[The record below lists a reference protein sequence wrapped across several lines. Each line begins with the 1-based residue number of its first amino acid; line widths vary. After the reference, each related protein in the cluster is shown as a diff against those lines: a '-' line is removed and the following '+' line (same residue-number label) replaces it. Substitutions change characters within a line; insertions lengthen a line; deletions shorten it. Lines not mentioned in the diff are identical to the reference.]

1 MIDYGSSQSKKQYT
15 RRIGDSGFL
24 GADFSTAPI
33 FASDRRFRDLK
44 NVWKDYKSGSG
55 VAIETIPGFRN
66 EGVVSFESDNSSTI
80 NNIFQFDIVSSDT
93 DFEGN
98 LPFNAGTWIGVH
110 RGKELHFFRPYN
122 TSEADG
128 IGRTFCYV
136 SDGEYKTITIGGGE
150 PSVVRYRNGTFAVLP
165 NEPSIAVQ
173 HGNTIII
180 FCDGEAYTVRRS
192 KEEDLESSFFVYV
205 DGGWYGTTEL
215 ECGFFVEPINAY
227 VPTTHIDGNPYEQKN
242 MLSARS
248 KERFTAT
255 VEMATDV
262 WVVSSTIYPHEVINS
277 GDSPYKSNI
286 LSVTVN
292 GNNLDAS
299 DSTGIYTVTPDLSG
313 NVESI
318 TVYHYWTS
326 NPGDTA
332 TIEIEYVAKPSSFVS
347 YKSFDD
353 YKDRTTFNEGN
364 PGYSGTAY
372 DAITGCTICA
382 TFDERV
388 FLAGN
393 PELPN
398 TVFYSQRD
406 LTGYNNPTY
415 FGVLNYNNLGTSNAP
430 ITAMI
435 PSANA
440 LYVLKDDSSTDPTM
454 YVLTGQTTEIDLL
467 PRIYTVES
475 GLPGIG
481 CKGAA
486 CNFLDDIVFMS
497 RNGVIGID
505 KQAVNL
511 ERTLGDRSALINGKL
526 LLEDVTQAVFAEAEG
541 YLWVLFKNNGH
552 VYLADSRA
560 YTQGAG
566 YEWYF
571 IDSVGSWKST
581 LANPEVDYLQY
592 KDDIVGDEESVTI
605 YDEDDTEHLNPYV
618 VVPRHTDGEQALDE
632 YGNPIESSATYTVNP
647 DGVTHD
653 IILVENPDPNHMGT
667 YLQVEK
673 TGEKVGGTF
682 HPATCM
688 VAANDRIF
696 FGTDNGDLLT
706 FNNDKRGVQ
715 AESEI
720 VSGTTY
726 GENRYPF
733 LLRPE
738 WYSFCG
744 HRIESFVET
753 SDDDGGIGNLT
764 KDTVRRSCVVDM
776 KAMLGSKYKITTYT
790 DRDGWKNDNAATGSM
805 NDASQTMLDAVNFSG
820 DEHINVQIRERARKW
835 VHKRYRIESDGFC
848 SPFGLY
854 RITYNF
860 EINGRIK

>member
-1 MIDYGSSQSKKQYT
+1 MADINYTASTPKKSYT
-15 RRIGDSGFL
+15 RRIGDNGFL

-55 VAIETIPGFRN
+55 VAVETLPGYRKIQN
-66 EGVVSFESDNSSTI
+66 ALISSSSHTI
-80 NNIFQFDIVSSDT
+80 NGIYPFSVTAEAGDFLSSSVA
-93 DFEGN
+93 N
-98 LPFNAGTWIGVH
+98 GTWIGVH
-110 RGKELHFFRPYN
+110 IGTELHFIKPDDESTWG
-122 TSEADG
+122 TSGVAFNFLNPFAENA
-128 IGRTFCYV
+128 TF
-136 SDGEYKTITIGGGE
+136 
-150 PSVVRYRNGTFAVLP
+150 NVLP
-165 NEPSIAVQ
+165 NYPSYAIQCA
-173 HGNTIII
+173 NTLLI
-180 FCDGEAYTVRRS
+180 FCNGNAYIARLAKTADRDGS
-192 KEEDLESSFFVYV
+192 KHERHYLPSDTPYGFYLDYALLETGRDY
-205 DGGWYGTTEL
+205 L
-215 ECGFFVEPINAY
+215 Y
-227 VPTTHIDGNPYEQKN
+227 VPTTYVDGEPYEQKN
-242 MLSARS
+242 MLDARS
-248 KERFTAT
+248 KEIYHVTTIQGTQYDPITSDPSYYYYVRCVLHEKVKATTSSPYTGNIVSFKIDGTSQTPYPIVSNGYITELRFDYTGSSHQNEDHT
-255 VEMATDV
+255 VEV
-262 WVVSSTIYPHEVINS
+262 EY
-277 GDSPYKSNI
+277 
-286 LSVTVN
+286 
-292 GNNLDAS
+292 AS
-299 DSTGIYTVTPDLSG
+299 DPAKF
-313 NVESI
+313 
-318 TVYHYWTS
+318 TS
-326 NPGDTA
+326 YRDF
-332 TIEIEYVAKPSSFVS
+332 E
-347 YKSFDD
+347 D
-353 YKDRTTFNEGN
+353 YKDKSTFNEGN
-364 PGYSGTAY
+364 PGYSGTAFA
-372 DAITGCTICA
+372 AIAGCTICA

-393 PELPN
+393 PQLPN

-440 LYVLKDDSSTDPTM
+440 LYVLKDDSATDPTM
-454 YVLTGQTTEIDLL
+454 YVLSGLSTEKDLI
-467 PRIYTVES
+467 PRVYTVES

-511 ERTLGDRSALINGKL
+511 ERTLGDRSVLINGKL

-571 IDSVGSWKST
+571 IDSVGSWSND
-581 LANPEVDYLQY
+581 ADYY
-592 KDDIVGDEESVTI
+592 EYT
-605 YDEDDTEHLNPYV
+605 DEDIARNGATTV
-618 VVPRHTDGEQALDE
+618 TDEQSELEYLVKPSNKSGEQFEGDS
-632 YGNPIESSATYTVNP
+632 GDTFTIHPVGIE
-647 DGVTHD
+647 HD
-653 IILVENPDPNHMGT
+653 VILVEDEDGDGNTVYH
-667 YLQVEK
+667 QVVK
-673 TGEKVGGTF
+673 TGEKISVEGTTVF

-688 VAANDRIF
+688 VASNDRIF

-715 AESEI
+715 SESEI

-764 KDTVRRSCVVDM
+764 KDTVRRSAVVDM

-835 VHKRYRIESDGFC
+835 VHKRYRIESNGFR

>member
-1 MIDYGSSQSKKQYT
+1 MADINYTASTLKKSYT
-15 RRIGDSGFL
+15 RRIGDHGFL

-44 NVWKDYKSGSG
+44 NVWKDHKSGSG
-55 VAIETIPGFRN
+55 VAIETVPGFRI
-66 EGVVSFESDNSSTI
+66 EAAGTFDEDNYEKTI
-80 NNIFQFDIVSSDT
+80 NNIFRFDVVSNGT
-93 DFEGN
+93 DFGGA
-98 LPFNAGTWIGVH
+98 FGFQDGTYIGVH
-110 RGKELHFFRPYN
+110 IGRELHFFRPGDPIIYN
-122 TSEADG
+122 E
-128 IGRTFCYV
+128 IGKAFHYV
-136 SDGEYKTITIGGGE
+136 EEGDYKYVYVGGGE
-150 PSVVRYRNGTFAVLP
+150 PITVQYKEGTFAVLP
-165 NEPSIAVQ
+165 DAPSIAIQ
-173 HGNTIII
+173 NKNTIVIL
-180 FCDGEAYTVRRS
+180 CNGNAYTVRRAKDS
-192 KEEDLESSFFVYV
+192 DLESSFFVY
-205 DGGWYGTTEL
+205 DGGLHGTTEL
-215 ECGFFVEPINAY
+215 ECGFFVEPLNAY
-227 VPTTHIDGNPYEQKN
+227 TPTTYLNGLPYEQKN
-242 MLSARS
+242 MLSVRS
-248 KERFTAT
+248 KERYTEVSTLSEQRNDGNTTTT
-255 VEMATDV
+255 VYY
-262 WVVSSTIYPHEVINS
+262 VSVRLHEKVPEGS
-277 GDSPYKSNI
+277 SPYKSNI
-286 LSVTVN
+286 VSVKLD
-292 GNNLDAS
+292 GNPVSASNFMVTRYQGYITNIRVDTSDHSSGGTHTIEVEYAS
-299 DSTGIYTVTPDLSG
+299 DPALF
-313 NVESI
+313 
-318 TVYHYWTS
+318 TS
-326 NPGDTA
+326 YRDF
-332 TIEIEYVAKPSSFVS
+332 E
-347 YKSFDD
+347 D
-353 YKDRTTFNEGN
+353 YKDKSTFNEGN

-372 DAITGCTICA
+372 DAIAGCTICA
-382 TFDERV
+382 SFDERI

-393 PELPN
+393 PRLPN

-440 LYVLKDDSSTDPTM
+440 LYVLKDDSATDPTM
-454 YVLTGQTTEIDLL
+454 YVLTGLSTEKDLI

-511 ERTLGDRSALINGKL
+511 ERTLGDRSVLINGKL

-571 IDSVGSWKST
+571 IDSVGSWSND
-581 LANPEVDYLQY
+581 ADYY
-592 KDDIVGDEESVTI
+592 EYT
-605 YDEDDTEHLNPYV
+605 DEDVARNGATTVTDAQSQLEYTVTPSKLN
-618 VVPRHTDGEQALDE
+618 GEQFE
-632 YGNPIESSATYTVNP
+632 GGSGETYTISV
-647 DGVTHD
+647 DGIEHD
-653 IILVENPDPNHMGT
+653 VILVEDEDGDGNTVYH
-667 YLQVEK
+667 QVVK
-673 TGEKVGGTF
+673 TGEKVCTDSTVF

-688 VAANDRIF
+688 VASNDRIF

-733 LLRPE
+733 MLRPE

-764 KDTVRRSCVVDM
+764 KDTVRRSAVVDL
-776 KAMLGSKYKITTYT
+776 KAMLGSKYRITTYT

-820 DEHINVQIRERARKW
+820 DEHINVQIRERSRKW
-835 VHKRYRIESDGFC
+835 VHKRYRIESEGFC

>member
-1 MIDYGSSQSKKQYT
+1 MADINYTASTPTKSYT
-15 RRIGDSGFL
+15 RRIGDHGFL

-55 VAIETIPGFRN
+55 VAIETVPGYRAIEN
-66 EGVVSFESDNSSTI
+66 YVSARGG
-80 NNIFQFDIVSSDT
+80 VSSVIHGIHKFSISSAFDSRSIPSQL
-93 DFEGN
+93 EKSV
-98 LPFNAGTWIGVH
+98 AGTWLIVH
-110 RGKELHFFRPYN
+110 CG
-122 TSEADG
+122 
-128 IGRTFCYV
+128 
-136 SDGEYKTITIGGGE
+136 
-150 PSVVRYRNGTFAVLP
+150 
-165 NEPSIAVQ
+165 
-173 HGNTIII
+173 
-180 FCDGEAYTVRRS
+180 
-192 KEEDLESSFFVYV
+192 
-205 DGGWYGTTEL
+205 TEL
-215 ECGFFVEPINAY
+215 FCVSEFDWTSSYNMTIVYYGAYIPDKDSVAIQGKDALILLSDNKMFYITPNFDNGLSFIDPDTFEAFDVDEINPNYTMAFGENPQY
-227 VPTTHIDGNPYEQKN
+227 VPTTYINGLPYEQKN
-242 MLSARS
+242 MLSVRS
-248 KERFTAT
+248 KEKYTNVTTTAEQRNDGNTTTT
-255 VEMATDV
+255 VYY
-262 WVVSSTIYPHEVINS
+262 VSVRLHEKVPEGS
-277 GDSPYKSNI
+277 SPYKSNI
-286 LSVTVN
+286 VSVT
-292 GNNLDAS
+292 LDGTPVDVSNVIVTRSGGYITHIRMDTTDHTSGGTHAVDVEYAS
-299 DSTGIYTVTPDLSG
+299 DPALF
-313 NVESI
+313 
-318 TVYHYWTS
+318 TS
-326 NPGDTA
+326 YRDF
-332 TIEIEYVAKPSSFVS
+332 E
-347 YKSFDD
+347 D
-353 YKDRTTFNEGN
+353 YKDKSTFNEGN

-372 DAITGCTICA
+372 DAIAGCTICA

-393 PELPN
+393 PKLPN
-398 TVFYSQRD
+398 TVFYTQRD

-440 LYVLKDDSSTDPTM
+440 LYVLKDDSATDPTM
-454 YVLTGQTTEIDLL
+454 YVLSGLSTEKDLI

-511 ERTLGDRSALINGKL
+511 ERTLGDRSVLINGKL

-566 YEWYF
+566 YEFYF
-571 IDSVGSWKST
+571 IDSVGSWSND
-581 LANPEVDYLQY
+581 ADYY
-592 KDDIVGDEESVTI
+592 EYT
-605 YDEDDTEHLNPYV
+605 DEDIARNGATTV
-618 VVPRHTDGEQALDE
+618 TDAQSQQEYTVTPSNMNGEQFEGDSGDTFTVHPA
-632 YGNPIESSATYTVNP
+632 GIE
-647 DGVTHD
+647 HD
-653 IILVENPDPNHMGT
+653 VILVEDEDGDGNTVYH
-667 YLQVEK
+667 QVVK

-688 VAANDRIF
+688 VASNDRIF

-733 LLRPE
+733 MLRPE

-764 KDTVRRSCVVDM
+764 KDTVRRSAVVDM

-835 VHKRYRIESDGFC
+835 VHKRYRIESNGFR

-860 EINGRIK
+860 ELNGRIK

>member
-1 MIDYGSSQSKKQYT
+1 MAEINYTASTPKKSYT
-15 RRIGDSGFL
+15 RRIGDNGFL

-55 VAIETIPGFRN
+55 VAIETIPGYRCFA
-66 EGVVSFESDNSSTI
+66 SIDASDDPI
-80 NNIFQFDIVSSDT
+80 FDNIFTETETTSKIHGIFQLVLSDKCNSLNVPSINGKIVSGNWCIVHCGRTIKCYSDHAW
-93 DFEGN
+93 
-98 LPFNAGTWIGVH
+98 LS
-110 RGKELHFFRPYN
+110 PYN
-122 TSEADG
+122 LTIDY
-128 IGRTFCYV
+128 YV
-136 SDGEYKTITIGGGE
+136 SNFNPIPDKD
-150 PSVVRYRNGTFAVLP
+150 SFALQVKDSLLL
-165 NEPSIAVQ
+165 
-173 HGNTIII
+173 
-180 FCDGEAYTVRRS
+180 FCDGRMFSIKPKFDFAGLQAP
-192 KEEDLESSFFVYV
+192 EDIIAFSISEKIPDRASNLS
-205 DGGWYGTTEL
+205 DYG
-215 ECGFFVEPINAY
+215 VY
-227 VPTTHIDGNPYEQKN
+227 VPTTYIDGEPYEQKN
-242 MLSARS
+242 MLTLFS
-248 KERFTAT
+248 KEQFTVT
-255 VEMATDV
+255 VENVDDN
-262 WVVSSTIYPHEVINS
+262 NS
-277 GDSPYKSNI
+277 GIAANIYLHEKVLIGTGNTAANYKI
-286 LSVTVN
+286 HSVTVR
-292 GNNLDAS
+292 GTAVSFRTTGTYTSGYQVYSS
-299 DSTGIYTVTPDLSG
+299 DSTYITSIYVKDTWSSTGNPVGGAKVTVT
-313 NVESI
+313 V
-318 TVYHYWTS
+318 VYKSDETKF
-326 NPGDTA
+326 T
-332 TIEIEYVAKPSSFVS
+332 S
-347 YKSFDD
+347 YKSYDG
-353 YKDRTTFNEGN
+353 YKDRTTFNESN
-364 PGYSGTAY
+364 PDYAGTAF
-372 DAITGCTICA
+372 DAIAGCTICA
-382 TFDERV
+382 SFDDRI

-393 PELPN
+393 PKLPN

-415 FGVLNYNNLGTSNAP
+415 FGILNYNNLGMSNAP
-430 ITAMI
+430 IKAMI
-435 PSANA
+435 PSATS
-440 LYVLKDDSSTDPTM
+440 LCVLKDDSATDPTM
-454 YVLTGQTTEIDLL
+454 YFLTGVTTEHDLI
-467 PRIYTVES
+467 PRIYTVEC

-541 YLWVLFKNNGH
+541 YLWCLFKNNGH

-571 IDSVGSWKST
+571 IDSVGSWEST

-605 YDEDDTEHLNPYV
+605 YDEDDTEHLTPYV
-618 VVPRHTDGEQALDE
+618 VLPRHTDGAQALDE

-653 IILVENPDPNHMGT
+653 IILVENPDPNHTGT
-667 YLQVEK
+667 YFQVEK
-673 TGEKVGGTF
+673 TGEKIGGTF

-688 VAANDRIF
+688 VASNDRIF

-706 FNNDKRGVQ
+706 FNNDKRGERAV
-715 AESEI
+715 SEDE
-720 VSGTTY
+720 T
-726 GENRYPF
+726 EPNRYPF
-733 LLRPE
+733 MLRPE

-790 DRDGWKNDNAATGSM
+790 DRDGWKNDNAASGSM

-835 VHKRYRIESDGFC
+835 VHKRYRIESNGFC

-854 RITYNF
+854 RITYDY
-860 EINGRIK
+860 ELNGRIK

>member
-15 RRIGDSGFL
+15 RRIGDNGFL

-55 VAIETIPGFRN
+55 VAIETVPGYRVIENHDLETNEQTINGIFRYT
-66 EGVVSFESDNSSTI
+66 VSFQSGDTLYDNGSNRYNGDWVGIHHGKELKFIRVADGATI
-80 NNIFQFDIVSSDT
+80 EP
-93 DFEGN
+93 EGIAYQII
-98 LPFNAGTWIGVH
+98 AGTWQDT
-110 RGKELHFFRPYN
+110 RFLDPWWDDE
-122 TSEADG
+122 
-128 IGRTFCYV
+128 V
-136 SDGEYKTITIGGGE
+136 S
-150 PSVVRYRNGTFAVLP
+150 SVSYYEGTFSVLP
-165 NEPSIAVQ
+165 NKPSFAYQ
-173 HGNTIII
+173 SGNSLII
-180 FCDGEAYTVRRS
+180 FCNGSVYEVCP
-192 KEEDLESSFFVYV
+192 SSANHNAFNSGNYKIGFLVTQS
-205 DGGWYGTTEL
+205 DNNSGGN
-215 ECGFFVEPINAY
+215 IY
-227 VPTTHIDGNPYEQKN
+227 VPTTYIDGVPYEQKN
-242 MLSARS
+242 MLTVISR
-248 KERFTAT
+248 ERFHAKVAEISTG
-255 VEMATDV
+255 VYGIE
-262 WVVSSTIYPHEVINS
+262 VVFHERIPK
-277 GDSPYKSNI
+277 GDSPYLSNI
-286 LSVTVN
+286 GIIPLDFDSWEYEDITAATDTNYVTGLSIGGFASTDVGTDVTF
-292 GNNLDAS
+292 
-299 DSTGIYTVTPDLSG
+299 
-313 NVESI
+313 
-318 TVYHYWTS
+318 
-326 NPGDTA
+326 
-332 TIEIEYVAKPSSFVS
+332 EIW
-347 YKSFDD
+347 YKSDPTKFSSYIKYEGYEDA
-353 YKDRTTFNEGN
+353 TTFNEGN
-364 PGYSGTAY
+364 PSYNGTAY
-372 DAITGCTICA
+372 DAIAGCTICT

-393 PELPN
+393 PKLPN
-398 TVFYSQRD
+398 TIFYSQRD
-406 LTGYNNPTY
+406 LTGYNNATY

-440 LYVLKDDSSTDPTM
+440 LYVLKDDSATDPTM
-454 YVLTGQTTEIDLL
+454 YVLSGLSTEKDLI

-486 CNFLDDIVFMS
+486 CNFLDDIVFIS

-541 YLWVLFKNNGH
+541 YLWCLFKNNGH
-552 VYLADSRA
+552 LYLADSRT

-571 IDSVGSWKST
+571 IDSVGSWEST

-605 YDEDDTEHLNPYV
+605 YDEDDTEHLTPYV
-618 VVPRHTDGEQALDE
+618 VLPRHTDGAQALD
-632 YGNPIESSATYTVNP
+632 GNGDPITSGATYTVNP

-653 IILVENPDPNHMGT
+653 IILVENPDSNHTGT
-667 YLQVEK
+667 YFQVEK
-673 TGEKVGGTF
+673 TGEKIGGTF

-688 VAANDRIF
+688 VASNDRIF

-715 AESEI
+715 SESEI

-733 LLRPE
+733 MLRPE

-764 KDTVRRSCVVDM
+764 KDTVRRSVVVDM

-835 VHKRYRIESDGFC
+835 VHKRYRIESNGFR